1 MRVLVAED
9 DKDIAEL
16 LVTYL
21 EREGYQVL
29 CVEDGRAALEC
40 FSKQDLQM
48 AILDISLPL
57 LDGFGVCREIRKRSQ
72 MPILFL
78 SARDDTMDKILGLE
92 LGADDYLVKPF
103 YPQELILRLQALQRR
118 SQVEVAQEKLTHR
131 QLELEPQSRRVH
143 LRGEP
148 LKLTRTEFDLLQL
161 FVRNLGRVLTREQI
175 IARLWRDSSTPDS
188 ARLVDVHLRNLRS
201 KLRAVDSQG
210 DWIRAVRGIGYRLD

>member
-21 EREGYQVL
+21 EREGYQVF

-48 AILDISLPL
+48 AILDISLPF

-175 IARLWRDSSTPDS
+175 IAQLWRDPSTPDS
-188 ARLVDVHLRNLRS
+188 ARLVDAHLRNLRS
-201 KLRAVDSQG
+201 KLRAVDPQA